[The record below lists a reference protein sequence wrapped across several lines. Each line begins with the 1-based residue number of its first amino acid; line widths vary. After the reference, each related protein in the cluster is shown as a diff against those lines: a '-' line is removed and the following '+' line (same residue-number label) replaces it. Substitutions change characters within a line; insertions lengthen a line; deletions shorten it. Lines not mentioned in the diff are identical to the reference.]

1 MEYAIQAGA
10 FSSIGN
16 AVRFTE
22 SLQKLGLE
30 PYYFKDSGFY
40 KVRFGDF
47 PSRELALAR
56 ANELRE
62 KGLIAEFYIIGPG
75 DYQKGKEKTLNPI
88 NDLRNEI
95 VRTAKSFI
103 GIPYRFGGENA
114 KDGFDCSGLTMASY
128 RLNGLKLPR
137 NSRQQWAAGKSID
150 KRDALEGDL
159 VFFDTLGKGRVSHVG
174 IYIGNGEFI
183 HAPRTGKTIRIASL
197 SSSYFKKCYLGTKTY
212 L

>member
-1 MEYAIQAGA
+1 M
-10 FSSIGN
+10 
-16 AVRFTE
+16 
-22 SLQKLGLE
+22 
-30 PYYFKDSGFY
+30 
-40 KVRFGDF
+40 
-47 PSRELALAR
+47 
-56 ANELRE
+56 
-62 KGLIAEFYIIGPG
+62 
-75 DYQKGKEKTLNPI
+75 
-88 NDLRNEI
+88 
-95 VRTAKSFI
+95 RTAKSFI

-137 NSRQQWAAGKSID
+137 NSRQQWAAGKAID
-150 KRDALEGDL
+150 KQDAMAGDL
-159 VFFDTLGKGRVSHVG
+159 VFFDTLGKGKVSHVG